1 MAYDQSPNFKM
12 NYLKDRQYYVDLFD
26 RITVEK
32 CRRMEKSFN
41 PKRSSSDPKDKVRYQ
56 WEKVC
61 ADVMMSFVTGE
72 QYARKEQAINEWMK
86 RDEQRDQFLENTELA
101 LEPSC
106 LRCGDQLD
114 FRDKHLYGTDNDRVL
129 FFFECSKCKK
139 KRAFFD
145 DGEEF
150 IPKKPK
156 CEKCGVLLKE
166 STKHEGKKLTI
177 IRHCDSCGFDDDF
190 VYDGEKEKPDPNFA
204 KDRARFCLSE
214 EEGKKYLDFRFK
226 LEGLKPL
233 LDEIE
238 DREKNKSLYDQVEKI
253 KKLTVAQLRNIL
265 APELKKAGYSSLFF
279 SEPKIDRNVIIDFKV
294 EDTKNGRVEYDSKN
308 NLKKLL
314 NKLLSNTNWNL
325 MTNGP
330 DYRMGI
336 LTGQLKG
343 LESEEDLLNK
353 VRKRKK

>member
-1 MAYDQSPNFKM
+1 M
-12 NYLKDRQYYVDLFD
+12 NYLKDRHYYIDLFD
-26 RITVEK
+26 KITVEK

-61 ADVMMSFVTGE
+61 AGVMMSFVTGE
-72 QYARKEQAINEWMK
+72 QYARKEQAITEWMK
-86 RDEQRDQFLENTELA
+86 RDEQRDEFLNNTELSI
-101 LEPSC
+101 EPGC
-106 LRCGDQLD
+106 LNCGKQLD
-114 FRDKHLYGTDNDRVL
+114 FEDKHLYGSDDDRVW
-129 FFFECSKCKK
+129 FFFSCPNCKK

-156 CEKCGVLLKE
+156 CGKCGVLLKE
-166 STKHEGKKLTI
+166 SVRREGKKLTI
-177 IRHCDSCGFDDDF
+177 IRHCGSCGFDDDF
-190 VYDGEKEKPDPNFA
+190 VYDDEEEKLDPNFE

-238 DREKNKSLYDQVEKI
+238 NREKNKSLYDQVEKI
-253 KKLTVAQLRNIL
+253 EKLTVTQLRNFL
-265 APELKKAGYSSLFF
+265 VPELKKAGYSSLFF
-279 SEPKIDRNVIIDFKV
+279 AEPKIEKNVILNFKV
-294 EDTKNGRVEYDSKN
+294 EDIKNGRVEYDSKN
-308 NLKKLL
+308 ILKKLL
-314 NKLLSNTNWNL
+314 NKVLSNTNWNL

-330 DYRMGI
+330 DYRLGV
-336 LTGQLKG
+336 LNGQLKG

-353 VRKRKK
+353 VRKRKFPKS